1 MSGDIQR
8 VHVIFKTHLDIGFTD
23 YARNVTRQYFEDF
36 IPNAIRLA
44 RRLRDTQER
53 FVWTTGSW
61 LIYEYLER
69 AEPAQKKALEDA
81 IVAGDI
87 VWHGL
92 PFTAHSELMDA
103 SLFRYALSLAQKLDA
118 RFGRKTIAAKMTDV
132 PGHTRGIVPLLA
144 EAGIQF
150 LHIGVNFAS
159 TLPSVPPVFVWR
171 DEASSTDVIVM
182 YHPNYGDVTTIP
194 GLDDAISV
202 NLTNDNLGP
211 SSDSG
216 VLDIYSNLR
225 TMFPGAEIFAS
236 TLDAY
241 VAQLVT
247 GKSQLPVITAEIGDT
262 WIHGVGTDPTKV
274 SQFRELSRLRRDWA
288 AENPENEKLG
298 AFSRSLMMV
307 AEHTWGMDE
316 KTHLVDY
323 THYDAADFQKARSL
337 PNFQKFE
344 ASWAE
349 QREYIT
355 DALAALR
362 DTPFAEAANAHLAAI
377 APTVPDKGAFTPC
390 SDFSFDT
397 AHFSGAFDPHNGSIV
412 RLVDKKT
419 GREWAD
425 SEHPLGLF
433 KHEMFSA
440 ENYQRFYTQYI
451 RNKEA
456 TREWSVDDFTKPGL
470 ETPEYRSWLPSLK
483 NLYQRQGE
491 AGQTF
496 LLETTTTDE
505 NSPRQ
510 VYLEV
515 TFLNSEAKIEF
526 NLQWFG
532 KPANRL
538 PEALWFSFNPAV
550 SNPEGWQM
558 NKMGTLISPLDV
570 VENGNRKLHAIENL
584 RCSHANRVEL
594 TLESLDAPLVAPGEP
609 SLLNFNNEPPPLE
622 NGMHFNLYNNVWGT
636 NFPMWFGDDARFR
649 FTLRLDD

>member
-23 YARNVTRQYFEDF
+23 YARNVTRQYFDDF

-44 RRLRDTQER
+44 RRLRHTNER

-61 LIYEYLER
+61 LIYEYLEKASAPQR
-69 AEPAQKKALEDA
+69 KALEDA

-103 SLFRYALSLAQKLDA
+103 SLFRYALSLSQKLDA

-171 DEASSTDVIVM
+171 DEASGSDVIVM

-194 GLDDAISV
+194 GLSDAISV

-216 VLDIYSNLR
+216 VLEIYNSLR
-225 TMFPGAEIFAS
+225 TMFPGAKIFAS

-241 VAQLVT
+241 AAQLVT
-247 GKSQLPVITAEIGDT
+247 VKSQLPVLTAEIGDT

-274 SQFRELSRLRRDWA
+274 SQFRELSRLRKGWVASNADD
-288 AENPENEKLG
+288 ENLG

-323 THYDAADFQKARSL
+323 THYDAEDFQAARKL

-349 QREYIT
+349 QREYIS
-355 DALAALR
+355 DALAALGN
-362 DTPFAEAANAHLAAI
+362 TPIADAANMHLSVITPAI
-377 APTVPDKGAFTPC
+377 PDKTGYIAC

-397 AHFSGAFDPHNGSIV
+397 AHFSGEFNPQNGSII
-412 RLVDKKT
+412 RLMSKQT
-419 GREWAD
+419 GCECAD
-425 SEHPLGLF
+425 SEHALGLF
-433 KHEMFSA
+433 KHELFSA
-440 ENYQRFYTQYI
+440 ADYQRFYTQYI

-470 ETPEYRSWLPSLK
+470 ETPEYQSWLSTFK
-483 NLYQRQGE
+483 GLYQRIDE
-491 AGQTF
+491 TGQTF
-496 LLETTTTDE
+496 LLEMTLPDE
-505 NSPRQ
+505 SSPRQ
-510 VYLEV
+510 VYLEI
-515 TFLNSEAKIEF
+515 TFPNDEAKIEF
-526 NLQWFG
+526 DLQWFD
-532 KPANRL
+532 KPANRV
-538 PEALWFSFNPAV
+538 PEALWFSFNPIV
-550 SNPEGWQM
+550 SDAEGWQM
-558 NKMGTLISPLDV
+558 NKMGTLISPLTV
-570 VENGNRKLHAIENL
+570 VENGNRSLHAVENV
-584 RCSHANRVEL
+584 RCYHGDHVEV
-594 TLESLDAPLVAPGEP
+594 TLESLDAPLVAPGTP
-609 SLLNFNNEPPPLE
+609 SMLNFNNDQPPLE
-622 NGMHFNLYNNVWGT
+622 NGMHFNLYNNIWGT
-636 NFPMWFGDDARFR
+636 NFPMWFEDDARFR
-649 FTLRLDD
+649 FVVRMNG

>member
-1 MSGDIQR
+1 MSDDIQR

-23 YARNVTRQYFEDF
+23 YARNVTRQYFDDF

-44 RRLRDTQER
+44 RRLRDTNER

-61 LIYEYLER
+61 LIYEYLEKATPPQR
-69 AEPAQKKALEDA
+69 KALEDA

-103 SLFRYALSLAQKLDA
+103 SLFRYTLSLSQKLDA
-118 RFGRKTIAAKMTDV
+118 RFGHKTIAAKMTDV

-171 DEASSTDVIVM
+171 DEASGADVIVM

-194 GLDDAISV
+194 GLSDAISV

-216 VLDIYSNLR
+216 VLEIYANLR

-241 VAQLVT
+241 AAQLVT
-247 GKSQLPVITAEIGDT
+247 DKVQLPVLTAEIGDT

-274 SQFRELSRLRRDWA
+274 SQFRELSRLRQDWVTA
-288 AENPENEKLG
+288 NPENEDLG
-298 AFSRSLMMV
+298 TFSRSLMMV

-323 THYDAADFQKARSL
+323 THYDAEDFQSARKL

-355 DALAALR
+355 DALTALG
-362 DTPFAEAANAHLAAI
+362 DTPFADTANARLATI
-377 APTVPDKGAFTPC
+377 APSMPDKTSYTLR

-397 AHFSGAFDPHNGSIV
+397 AHFSGEFDPQNGSII
-412 RLVDKKT
+412 RLMSKQT
-419 GREWAD
+419 GRAWANP
-425 SEHPLGLF
+425 EHALGLF
-433 KHEMFSA
+433 RHELFSA

-456 TREWSVDDFTKPGL
+456 TKEWSVDDFTKPGL
-470 ETPEYRSWLPSLK
+470 ETPEYRSWLPTLKSLYRRVDA
-483 NLYQRQGE
+483 NV
-491 AGQTF
+491 QTF
-496 LLETTTTDE
+496 LLEINTPDTS
-505 NSPRQ
+505 SPRQ
-510 VYLEV
+510 IYLEV
-515 TFLNSEAKIEF
+515 TFPDDEARIVF
-526 NLQWFG
+526 NLQWFD
-532 KPANRL
+532 KPANRV
-538 PEALWFSFNPAV
+538 PEALWFSFNPIV
-550 SNPEGWQM
+550 SNAESWQM
-558 NKMGTLISPLDV
+558 NKMGTLISPLKV
-570 VENGNRKLHAIENL
+570 FENGNRSLHAVEDV
-584 RCSHANRVEL
+584 RCYHGDHVEV
-594 TLESLDAPLVAPGEP
+594 TLESLDAPLVAPGAP
-609 SLLNFNNEPPPLE
+609 SMLNFNNAQPPLE
-622 NGMHFNLYNNVWGT
+622 NGMHFNLYNNIWGT

-649 FTLRLDD
+649 FVVQLDG

>member
-1 MSGDIQR
+1 MQR

-23 YARNVTRQYFEDF
+23 YARNVTRQYFDDF

-44 RRLRDTQER
+44 RRLRNTDER

-69 AEPAQKKALEDA
+69 GTPDQRKALEDS

-103 SLFRYALSLAQKLDA
+103 SLFRYALSLSQKLDA
-118 RFGRKTIAAKMTDV
+118 RFGHKTIAAKMTDV

-171 DEASSTDVIVM
+171 DDASNTDVIVM

-194 GLDDAISV
+194 ALNDAISV

-216 VLDIYSNLR
+216 VLEIYRNLR
-225 TMFPGAEIFAS
+225 VMFPSAEIFAS

-241 VAQLVT
+241 AARLVT
-247 GKSQLPVITAEIGDT
+247 IKSQLPVLTAEIGDT

-274 SQFRELSRLRRDWA
+274 RQFRELSRLRQDWVA
-288 AENPENEKLG
+288 ANPEDETLG
-298 AFSRSLMMV
+298 VFSPSLMLV

-316 KTHLVDY
+316 KTHLADY
-323 THYDAADFQKARSL
+323 THYDADDFQAARSQ
-337 PNFQKFE
+337 PNFKKME
-344 ASWAE
+344 ASWVE
-349 QREYIT
+349 QRQYIA
-355 DALAALR
+355 DALAAIEH
-362 DTPFAEAANAHLAAI
+362 TPFSEAANSHLAAI
-377 APTVPDKGAFTPC
+377 APAVPDKTGYTPC

-397 AHFSGAFDPHNGSIV
+397 MYFSGEFDAQNGSIV
-412 RLVDKKT
+412 RLVNKQT
-419 GREWAD
+419 GREWANSD
-425 SEHPLGLF
+425 HRLGLF
-433 KHEMFSA
+433 KHELFSA
-440 ENYQRFYTQYI
+440 ENYQRFYEQYI

-456 TREWSVDDFTKPGL
+456 TKEWSVDDFTKPGL
-470 ETPEYRSWLPSLK
+470 ETPEYRSWVQSLTR
-483 NLYQRQGE
+483 LYQRVDE
-491 AGQTF
+491 VGQHF
-496 LLETTTTDE
+496 LLEMTIPNESSPQKIYLQIAFPNDE
-505 NSPRQ
+505 ARI
-510 VYLEV
+510 V
-515 TFLNSEAKIEF
+515 FD
-526 NLQWFG
+526 LQWFG

-538 PEALWFSFNPAV
+538 PEALWFSFNPIV
-550 SNPEGWQM
+550 SNSEGWRM
-558 NKMGTLISPLDV
+558 SKMGTLISPLDV
-570 VENGNRKLHAIENL
+570 IENGNRKLHAVENL
-584 RCSHANRVEL
+584 RCYHGDQIEV
-594 TLESLDAPLVAPGEP
+594 TLESLDAPLVAPGAP
-609 SLLNFNNEPPPLE
+609 SLLNFNNGQPPLE

-636 NFPMWFGDDARFR
+636 NFPMWFEDDARFR
-649 FTLRLDD
+649 FVVQVNG